1 MAAIET
7 QSTTEPTPPPDPRRW
22 FVLATVMVGTF
33 MAVIDGSIVNVA
45 IPAMRAD
52 LHASFGEVE
61 LVVASYTLAYGVL
74 LVTGGR
80 LGDMFGRKGLFIVG
94 LLAFT
99 AASAAC
105 GIAPDIWVLVIAR
118 AAQGATGALVF
129 PQVLAI
135 IQVSFTGAD
144 RAKALGVMGAVIGVG
159 AIAGQIIGG
168 SLISAN
174 LFGLSWRPT
183 FLINVPIGI
192 AGAIAAAIVLPRT
205 KPAGPR
211 PHLDWI
217 GVVGAS
223 ATLFCVAFPLL
234 DGRERGWP
242 PWLLAMLAAALP
254 IGALFLGYE
263 RWLARRGGTPLLD
276 VALFRERAFR
286 VGLGIALAHFTA
298 LSGYLFMLAV
308 YLQVGLGLTPIASAV
323 AYAPSA
329 AGVFVM
335 SLVAPKLVPQLG
347 RHVLSVGYALAAFGF
362 VTLAVIVFAA
372 GDGMQTWELAAP
384 LFITGSGIG
393 LAVTPLVGTILS
405 SVQPK
410 DAGAVAGV
418 VATSFQIGGSLGVA
432 LLPMALFGFLGDAT
446 GPSAYASAF
455 AHTLPICA
463 ALVAVALALVQRLP
477 TTHAQSANALIER
490 APSWAA
496 ALGYSLYLA
505 SGGRVGD
512 ALFKDLLGHTIERR
526 RKRLQEA
533 PDEPGA
539 FLAFHYQEGAHDQA
553 WLNFLVREALAVGD
567 GPIPHE
573 SERQPVIALQ
583 IDEIRRR
590 QATGAIDNA
599 LDPELLRLAMF
610 ALASYPRIMRQVTRM
625 ATGLRA
631 TDPAFDARWS
641 EFLRALGKRLAPST
655 SDHR

>member
-1 MAAIET
+1 MDTIDAPPSTGSDAAT
-7 QSTTEPTPPPDPRRW
+7 PPDPKRW
-22 FVLATVMVGTF
+22 LVLAVVMVGTF

-45 IPAMRAD
+45 IPAIRAD
-52 LHASFGEVE
+52 LHASFGQVE

-80 LGDMFGRKGLFIVG
+80 LGDIFGRKGLFIVG

-105 GIAPDIWVLVIAR
+105 GAAPDVWVLVIAR

-135 IQVSFTGAD
+135 IQVSFSGPD

-183 FLINVPIGI
+183 FLINVPVGV

-205 KPAGPR
+205 KPSGPR

-217 GVVGAS
+217 GVLGAS

-254 IGALFLGYE
+254 IGAAFLAYE
-263 RWLARRGGTPLLD
+263 RWFARRGGSPLLD
-276 VALFRERAFR
+276 VTLFRERAFR

-298 LSGYLFMLAV
+298 LSGYLFMLAL
-308 YLQVGLGLTPIASAV
+308 YLQVGLGFSPIDSAI

-335 SLVAPKLVPQLG
+335 SLVAPKLVPLLG
-347 RHVLSVGYALAAFGF
+347 RHVLSVGYATAAIGF
-362 VTLAVIVFAA
+362 VLLAVIVFIADDAA
-372 GDGMQTWELAAP
+372 KGWELAAP
-384 LFITGSGIG
+384 LFIAGSGIG
-393 LAVTPLVGTILS
+393 LSVTPLVGTILS

-410 DAGAVAGV
+410 DAGSVAGV
-418 VATSFQIGGSLGVA
+418 VATSFQVGGSLGVA
-432 LLPMALFGFLGDAT
+432 LLPMALFGFLGTST

-463 ALVAVALALVQRLP
+463 VLIAVAFLLVQRLP

-505 SGGRVGD
+505 SGGRVGE
-512 ALFKDLLGHTIERR
+512 AIFKDLLGHTIERR
-526 RKRLQEA
+526 RKRLLDA
-533 PDEPGA
+533 PSEPGE
-539 FLAFHYQEGAHDQA
+539 FLAYHYAEGAHDQA

-567 GPIPHE
+567 GEVPHE
-573 SERQPVIALQ
+573 AERRPVIALQ
-583 IDEIRRR
+583 VDEIRKR
-590 QATGAIDNA
+590 QAEGFIDKS
-599 LDPELLRLAMF
+599 LDPELVRLALF
-610 ALASYPRIMRQVTRM
+610 ALASYPRLMRQVTRM
-625 ATGLRA
+625 TTGLRA
-631 TDPAFDARWS
+631 TDPAFDVRWS
-641 EFLRALGKRLAPST
+641 KFLRELGHRLAPPP
-655 SDHR
+655 